1 MCRIPKIQCDSTV
14 DKDRIKNYENTYLI
28 VLNGKRMN
36 TISMEW
42 LTNWLIG
49 LGVEETSAMYLKLV
63 ILLLFLLI
71 FSYIINLI
79 VKKILIR
86 SIRSVIKK
94 TKTVWDDAL
103 VENKVF
109 ISLSHIAPA
118 VVIYLT
124 TPFIFEDFPD
134 AIPYVLRLPNA
145 YISAV
150 LIIVAINFLNT
161 LKYYLENTKLF
172 KDKPLDSYFQL
183 AKITIYIIGSIIILS
198 FLLNK
203 SPLYFFSGLG
213 AMTVVLLLI
222 FRDTI
227 LGFVASIQ
235 LSANDMVQV
244 GDWISMPKYGADG
257 DVIEMKLTTIKIQN
271 WDKTVTT
278 IPTYAFISES
288 FKNWRGMSESGGR
301 RIKRSL
307 NIKISEIKFCSVEML
322 ERFKKFQLIKDYI
335 EEKSNDIEEY
345 NKENKI
351 DKSYLINGRHLTN
364 IGVFREYAE
373 AYVKNNAD
381 INLNMTCMVRQL
393 LPTEKGLP
401 IEIYTFSN
409 SQEWVR
415 YEGIMSDIFDHLIA
429 AVPEFDLEVFQN
441 PTGTDFR
448 KL

>member
-1 MCRIPKIQCDSTV
+1 
-14 DKDRIKNYENTYLI
+14 
-28 VLNGKRMN
+28 MN
-36 TISMEW
+36 TKSIDW
-42 LTNWLIG
+42 LTDWLIG
-49 LGVEETSAMYLKLV
+49 LGVEETSTMYLKLV
-63 ILLLFLLI
+63 ILLFILFI
-71 FSYIINLI
+71 ISYVTNLI

-86 SIRSVIKK
+86 SIRLVIKK

-118 VVIYLT
+118 IVIYLT
-124 TPFIFEDFPD
+124 TPYIFQDFAG
-134 AIPYVLRLPNA
+134 AIPYILRLLNA
-145 YISAV
+145 YISIV
-150 LIIVAINFLNT
+150 LIIVIIKFLNT
-161 LKYYLENTKLF
+161 LKYYSENTKLF
-172 KDKPLDSYFQL
+172 KDNPLDSYFQL
-183 AKITIYIIGSIIILS
+183 VKIAIYIIGGIIILS
-198 FLLNK
+198 FLMNK
-203 SPLYFFSGLG
+203 SPLYFFSALG

-222 FRDTI
+222 FKDTI
-227 LGFVASIQ
+227 MGFVASIQ
-235 LSANDMVQV
+235 LSANDMIQI
-244 GDWISMPKYGADG
+244 GDWVSMPKYGADG
-257 DVIEMKLTTIKIQN
+257 DVIEMNLTTIKIQN

-307 NIKISEIKFCSVEML
+307 NIKISSIKFCTLEML

-335 EEKSNDIEEY
+335 EEKSNKIEEY

-364 IGVFREYAE
+364 IGIFRVYAE
-373 AYVKNNAD
+373 AYVKNNPD

-393 LPTEKGLP
+393 IPTEKGLP

-409 SQEWVR
+409 RQEWVT
-415 YEGIMSDIFDHLIA
+415 YEGIMSDMFDHLIA
-429 AVPEFDLEVFQN
+429 AVPEFELEVFQN

>member
-1 MCRIPKIQCDSTV
+1 
-14 DKDRIKNYENTYLI
+14 
-28 VLNGKRMN
+28 MN
-36 TISMEW
+36 TKSMEW
-42 LTNWLIG
+42 LTDWLIG
-49 LGVEETSAMYLKLV
+49 LGVQETSAMYLKLV
-63 ILLLFLLI
+63 ILLFILFI
-71 FSYIINLI
+71 FSYVTNLI
-79 VKKILIR
+79 VKKIFIR

-109 ISLSHIAPA
+109 TTLSHIAPA

-124 TPFIFEDFPD
+124 TPYIFEDFSG
-134 AIPYVLRLPNA
+134 AIPYILRVVNA
-145 YISAV
+145 YISIV
-150 LIIVAINFLNT
+150 LIIVIINFLNT
-161 LKYYLENTKLF
+161 LKYYFENTKLF
-172 KDKPLDSYFQL
+172 KNNPLDSYFQL
-183 AKITIYIIGSIIILS
+183 VKIAIYIIGGIIILS

-203 SPLYFFSGLG
+203 SPLYFFSALG

-222 FRDTI
+222 FKDT
-227 LGFVASIQ
+227 LMGFVASIQ
-235 LSANDMVQV
+235 LSANDMIHI
-244 GDWISMPKYGADG
+244 GDWVSMPKYGADG
-257 DVIEMKLTTIKIQN
+257 DVIEMNLTTIKIQN
-271 WDKTVTT
+271 WDKTITT

-307 NIKISEIKFCSVEML
+307 NIKISSIKFCTLEML

-335 EEKSNDIEEY
+335 EEKSNKIEEY

-364 IGVFREYAE
+364 IGIFRVYAE
-373 AYVKNNAD
+373 AYVKNNPD

-409 SQEWVR
+409 RQDWVT
-415 YEGIMSDIFDHLIA
+415 YEGIMSDMFDHLIA
-429 AVPEFDLEVFQN
+429 AVPEFELEVFQN

>member
-1 MCRIPKIQCDSTV
+1 
-14 DKDRIKNYENTYLI
+14 
-28 VLNGKRMN
+28 MN
-36 TISMEW
+36 TKSMEW
-42 LTNWLIG
+42 LTDWLIG
-49 LGVEETSAMYLKLV
+49 LGVQENSAMYLKLV
-63 ILLLFLLI
+63 ILLFILFIL
-71 FSYIINLI
+71 SYVTNLI
-79 VKKILIR
+79 VKKIFIR

-109 ISLSHIAPA
+109 ITLSHIAPA

-124 TPFIFEDFPD
+124 TPYIFEDFSG
-134 AIPYVLRLPNA
+134 AIPYILRVVNA
-145 YISAV
+145 YISIV
-150 LIIVAINFLNT
+150 LIIVIINFLNT
-161 LKYYLENTKLF
+161 LKYYFENTKLF
-172 KDKPLDSYFQL
+172 KNNPLDSYFQL
-183 AKITIYIIGSIIILS
+183 VKISIYIIGGIIILS

-203 SPLYFFSGLG
+203 SPLYFFSALG

-222 FRDTI
+222 FKDT
-227 LGFVASIQ
+227 LMGFVASIQ
-235 LSANDMVQV
+235 LSANNMIHI
-244 GDWISMPKYGADG
+244 GDWVSMPKYGADG
-257 DVIEMKLTTIKIQN
+257 DVIEMNLTTIKIQN
-271 WDKTVTT
+271 WDKTITT

-288 FKNWRGMSESGGR
+288 FKNWKGMSESGGR

-307 NIKISEIKFCSVEML
+307 SIKISSIKFCTLEML

-335 EEKSNDIEEY
+335 KEKSNKIEEY

-364 IGVFREYAE
+364 IGIFRVYAE
-373 AYVKNNAD
+373 AYVKNNPD

-409 SQEWVR
+409 RQEWVT
-415 YEGIMSDIFDHLIA
+415 YEGIMSDMFDHLIA
-429 AVPEFDLEVFQN
+429 AVPEFELEVFQN

>member
-1 MCRIPKIQCDSTV
+1 
-14 DKDRIKNYENTYLI
+14 
-28 VLNGKRMN
+28 MN
-36 TISMEW
+36 TKSIDW
-42 LTNWLIG
+42 LTDWLIG
-49 LGVEETSAMYLKLV
+49 LGVEETSTMYLKLV
-63 ILLLFLLI
+63 ILLFILFI
-71 FSYIINLI
+71 ISYVTNLI

-86 SIRSVIKK
+86 SIRLVIKK

-118 VVIYLT
+118 IVIYLT
-124 TPFIFEDFPD
+124 TPYIFEDFAG
-134 AIPYVLRLPNA
+134 AIPYILRLVNA
-145 YISAV
+145 YISTV
-150 LIIVAINFLNT
+150 LIIVIINFLNT
-161 LKYYLENTKLF
+161 LKYYSENTKLF
-172 KDKPLDSYFQL
+172 KDNPLDSYFQL
-183 AKITIYIIGSIIILS
+183 VKIAIYIIGGIIILS

-203 SPLYFFSGLG
+203 SPLYFFSALG

-222 FRDTI
+222 FKDTI

-235 LSANDMVQV
+235 LSANDMIRID
-244 GDWISMPKYGADG
+244 DWVSMPKYGADG
-257 DVIEMKLTTIKIQN
+257 DVIEMNLTTIKIQN

-307 NIKISEIKFCSVEML
+307 NIKISSIKFCTLEML

-335 EEKSNDIEEY
+335 EEKSNKIEEY

-351 DKSYLINGRHLTN
+351 DKSNLINGRHLTN
-364 IGVFREYAE
+364 IGIFRVYAE
-373 AYVKNNAD
+373 AYVKNNPD

-409 SQEWVR
+409 RQEWVT
-415 YEGIMSDIFDHLIA
+415 YEGIMSDMFDHLIA
-429 AVPEFDLEVFQN
+429 AVPEFELEVFQN

>member
-1 MCRIPKIQCDSTV
+1 
-14 DKDRIKNYENTYLI
+14 
-28 VLNGKRMN
+28 MN
-36 TISMEW
+36 TKSIDW
-42 LTNWLIG
+42 LTDWLIG
-49 LGVEETSAMYLKLV
+49 LGFEETSTMYLKLV
-63 ILLLFLLI
+63 ILLFILFI
-71 FSYIINLI
+71 ISYVTNLI

-86 SIRSVIKK
+86 SIRLVIKK
-94 TKTVWDDAL
+94 TKNVWDDAL

-118 VVIYLT
+118 IVIYLT
-124 TPFIFEDFPD
+124 TPYIFEDFAG
-134 AIPYVLRLPNA
+134 AIPYILRLVNA
-145 YISAV
+145 YISIV
-150 LIIVAINFLNT
+150 LIIVIINFLNT
-161 LKYYLENTKLF
+161 LKYYSENTKLF
-172 KDKPLDSYFQL
+172 KDNPLDSYFQL
-183 AKITIYIIGSIIILS
+183 VKIAIYIIGGIIILS

-203 SPLYFFSGLG
+203 SPIYFFSALG

-222 FRDTI
+222 FKDTI
-227 LGFVASIQ
+227 MGFVASIQ
-235 LSANDMVQV
+235 LSANDMIRI
-244 GDWISMPKYGADG
+244 GDWVSMPKYGADG
-257 DVIEMKLTTIKIQN
+257 DVIEMNLTTIKIQN

-307 NIKISEIKFCSVEML
+307 NIKISSIKFCTLEML

-335 EEKSNDIEEY
+335 EEKSNKIEEY

-364 IGVFREYAE
+364 IGIFRVYAE
-373 AYVKNNAD
+373 AYVKNNPD

-409 SQEWVR
+409 RQEWVT
-415 YEGIMSDIFDHLIA
+415 YEGIMSDMFDHLIA
-429 AVPEFDLEVFQN
+429 AVPEFELEVFQN

>member
-1 MCRIPKIQCDSTV
+1 
-14 DKDRIKNYENTYLI
+14 
-28 VLNGKRMN
+28 MN
-36 TISMEW
+36 TKSMEW
-42 LTNWLIG
+42 LTDWLIG
-49 LGVEETSAMYLKLV
+49 LGVEETFAMYLKLV
-63 ILLLFLLI
+63 ILLFILFI
-71 FSYIINLI
+71 FSYVTNLI
-79 VKKILIR
+79 VKKIFIR

-109 ISLSHIAPA
+109 TTLSHIAPA

-124 TPFIFEDFPD
+124 TPYIFEDFSG
-134 AIPYVLRLPNA
+134 AIPYILRVVNA
-145 YISAV
+145 YISIV
-150 LIIVAINFLNT
+150 LIIVIINFLNT
-161 LKYYLENTKLF
+161 LKYYSENLKLF
-172 KDKPLDSYFQL
+172 KNNPLDSYFQL
-183 AKITIYIIGSIIILS
+183 VKIAIYIIGGIIILS

-203 SPLYFFSGLG
+203 SPLYFFSALG

-222 FRDTI
+222 FKDTI
-227 LGFVASIQ
+227 MGFVASIQ
-235 LSANDMVQV
+235 LSANDMVHL
-244 GDWISMPKYGADG
+244 GDWVSMPKYGADG
-257 DVIEMKLTTIKIQN
+257 DVIEMNLTTIKIQN
-271 WDKTVTT
+271 WDKTITT

-307 NIKISEIKFCSVEML
+307 NIKISSIKFCTLEML

-335 EEKSNDIEEY
+335 EEKSNKIEEY

-364 IGVFREYAE
+364 IGIFRVYAE
-373 AYVKNNAD
+373 AYVKNNPD

-409 SQEWVR
+409 RQEWVT
-415 YEGIMSDIFDHLIA
+415 YEGIMSDMFDHLIA
-429 AVPEFDLEVFQN
+429 AVPEFELEVFQN

-448 KL
+448 RL

>member
-1 MCRIPKIQCDSTV
+1 
-14 DKDRIKNYENTYLI
+14 
-28 VLNGKRMN
+28 MN

>member
-1 MCRIPKIQCDSTV
+1 
-14 DKDRIKNYENTYLI
+14 
-28 VLNGKRMN
+28 MN
-36 TISMEW
+36 TKSIDW
-42 LTNWLIG
+42 LTDWLIG
-49 LGVEETSAMYLKLV
+49 LGVEETSTMYLKLV
-63 ILLLFLLI
+63 ILLFILFI
-71 FSYIINLI
+71 ISYVTNLI

-86 SIRSVIKK
+86 SIRLVIKK

-118 VVIYLT
+118 IVIYLT
-124 TPFIFEDFPD
+124 TPYIFEDFVG
-134 AIPYVLRLPNA
+134 AIPYIFRLVNA
-145 YISAV
+145 YISTV
-150 LIIVAINFLNT
+150 LIIVIINFLNT
-161 LKYYLENTKLF
+161 LKYYSENTKLF
-172 KDKPLDSYFQL
+172 KDNPLDSYFQL
-183 AKITIYIIGSIIILS
+183 VKIAIYIIGGIIILS

-203 SPLYFFSGLG
+203 SPLYFFSALG

-222 FRDTI
+222 FKDTI
-227 LGFVASIQ
+227 MGFVASIQ
-235 LSANDMVQV
+235 LSANDMIRI
-244 GDWISMPKYGADG
+244 GDWVSKPKYGADG
-257 DVIEMKLTTIKIQN
+257 DVIEMNLTTIKIQN

-307 NIKISEIKFCSVEML
+307 NIKISSIKFCTLEML

-335 EEKSNDIEEY
+335 EEKSNKIEEY

-351 DKSYLINGRHLTN
+351 DKSHLINGRHLTN
-364 IGVFREYAE
+364 IGIFRVYAE
-373 AYVKNNAD
+373 AYVKNNPD

-409 SQEWVR
+409 RQEWVT
-415 YEGIMSDIFDHLIA
+415 YEGIMSDMFDHLIA
-429 AVPEFDLEVFQN
+429 AVPEFELEVFQN

>member
-1 MCRIPKIQCDSTV
+1 
-14 DKDRIKNYENTYLI
+14 
-28 VLNGKRMN
+28 MN
-36 TISMEW
+36 TKSMEW
-42 LTNWLIG
+42 LTDWLIG
-49 LGVEETSAMYLKLV
+49 LGVEETSAMYLKLL
-63 ILLLFLLI
+63 ILLFILFI
-71 FSYIINLI
+71 FSYVTNLI

-109 ISLSHIAPA
+109 ITLSHIAPA

-124 TPFIFEDFPD
+124 TPYIFEDFSG
-134 AIPYVLRLPNA
+134 AIPYILRLVNA
-145 YISAV
+145 YISTV
-150 LIIVAINFLNT
+150 LIIVIINFLST
-161 LKYYLENTKLF
+161 LKYYFENTKLF
-172 KDKPLDSYFQL
+172 KDSPLDSYFQL
-183 AKITIYIIGSIIILS
+183 VKIAIYIIGGIIILS

-203 SPLYFFSGLG
+203 SPLYFFSALG

-222 FRDTI
+222 FKDT
-227 LGFVASIQ
+227 LMGFVASIQ
-235 LSANDMVQV
+235 LSANEMIQI
-244 GDWISMPKYGADG
+244 GDWVSMPKYGADG
-257 DVIEMKLTTIKIQN
+257 DVIEMNLTTIKIQN
-271 WDKTVTT
+271 WDKTFTT

-307 NIKISEIKFCSVEML
+307 NIKISSIKFCTLEML

-335 EEKSNDIEEY
+335 EEKSNKIEEY

-351 DKSYLINGRHLTN
+351 DKSYLINGKHLTN
-364 IGVFREYAE
+364 IGIFRVYAE
-373 AYVKNNAD
+373 AYVKNNPD

-409 SQEWVR
+409 RQEWVI
-415 YEGIMSDIFDHLIA
+415 YEGIMSDMFDHLIA
-429 AVPEFDLEVFQN
+429 AVPEFELEVFQN

>member
-1 MCRIPKIQCDSTV
+1 
-14 DKDRIKNYENTYLI
+14 
-28 VLNGKRMN
+28 MN
-36 TISMEW
+36 TKSIDW
-42 LTNWLIG
+42 LTDWLIG
-49 LGVEETSAMYLKLV
+49 LGVEETSTMYLKLV
-63 ILLLFLLI
+63 ILLFILFI
-71 FSYIINLI
+71 ISYVTNLI

-86 SIRSVIKK
+86 SIRLVIKK

-118 VVIYLT
+118 IVIYLT
-124 TPFIFEDFPD
+124 TPYIFEDFAG
-134 AIPYVLRLPNA
+134 AIPYILRLVNA
-145 YISAV
+145 YISIV
-150 LIIVAINFLNT
+150 LIIVIINFLNT
-161 LKYYLENTKLF
+161 LKYYSENTKLF
-172 KDKPLDSYFQL
+172 KDNPLDSYFQL
-183 AKITIYIIGSIIILS
+183 VKIAVYIIGGIIILS

-203 SPLYFFSGLG
+203 SPLYFFSALG

-222 FRDTI
+222 FKDTI
-227 LGFVASIQ
+227 MGFVASIQ
-235 LSANDMVQV
+235 LSANDMIRI
-244 GDWISMPKYGADG
+244 GDWVSMPKYGADG
-257 DVIEMKLTTIKIQN
+257 DVIEMNLTSIKIQN

-288 FKNWRGMSESGGR
+288 FKNWRGMSDSGGR

-307 NIKISEIKFCSVEML
+307 NIKISSIKFCTLEML

-335 EEKSNDIEEY
+335 EEKSNRIEEY

-364 IGVFREYAE
+364 IGIFRVYAE
-373 AYVKNNAD
+373 AYVKNNPD

-409 SQEWVR
+409 RQEWVT
-415 YEGIMSDIFDHLIA
+415 YEGIMSDMFDHLIA
-429 AVPEFDLEVFQN
+429 AVPEFELEVFQN

>member
-1 MCRIPKIQCDSTV
+1 MDTKSID
-14 DKDRIKNYENTYLI
+14 
-28 VLNGKRMN
+28 
-36 TISMEW
+36 W
-42 LTNWLIG
+42 LTDWLIG
-49 LGVEETSAMYLKLV
+49 LGVEETSTMYLKLV
-63 ILLLFLLI
+63 ILLFILFI
-71 FSYIINLI
+71 ISYVTNLI

-86 SIRSVIKK
+86 SIRLVIKK

-118 VVIYLT
+118 IVIYLT
-124 TPFIFEDFPD
+124 TPYIFEDFAG
-134 AIPYVLRLPNA
+134 AIPYILRLVNA
-145 YISAV
+145 YISTV
-150 LIIVAINFLNT
+150 LIIVIINFLNT
-161 LKYYLENTKLF
+161 LKYYSENTKLF
-172 KDKPLDSYFQL
+172 KDNPLDSYFQL
-183 AKITIYIIGSIIILS
+183 VKIAIYIIGGIIILS

-203 SPLYFFSGLG
+203 SPLYFFSALG

-222 FRDTI
+222 FKDT
-227 LGFVASIQ
+227 LMGFVASIQ
-235 LSANDMVQV
+235 LSANDMIQI
-244 GDWISMPKYGADG
+244 GDWVSMPKYGADG
-257 DVIEMKLTTIKIQN
+257 DVIEMNLTTIKIQN

-307 NIKISEIKFCSVEML
+307 NIKISSIKFCTLEML

-335 EEKSNDIEEY
+335 EEKSNKIEEY

-351 DKSYLINGRHLTN
+351 DKSYLINGKHLTN
-364 IGVFREYAE
+364 IGIFRVYAE
-373 AYVKNNAD
+373 AYVKNNPD

-393 LPTEKGLP
+393 PPTEKGLP

-409 SQEWVR
+409 RQEWVT
-415 YEGIMSDIFDHLIA
+415 YEGIMSDMFDHLIA
-429 AVPEFDLEVFQN
+429 AVPEFELEVFQN

>member
-1 MCRIPKIQCDSTV
+1 
-14 DKDRIKNYENTYLI
+14 
-28 VLNGKRMN
+28 MN
-36 TISMEW
+36 TKSMEW
-42 LTNWLIG
+42 LTDWLIG
-49 LGVEETSAMYLKLV
+49 LGVQETSAMYLKLV
-63 ILLLFLLI
+63 ILLFILFI
-71 FSYIINLI
+71 FSYVTNLI
-79 VKKILIR
+79 VKKIFIR

-109 ISLSHIAPA
+109 TTLSHIAPA

-124 TPFIFEDFPD
+124 TPYIFEDFSG
-134 AIPYVLRLPNA
+134 AIPYIFRVVNA
-145 YISAV
+145 YISIV
-150 LIIVAINFLNT
+150 LIIVIINFLNT
-161 LKYYLENTKLF
+161 LKYYFENTKLF
-172 KDKPLDSYFQL
+172 KNNPLDSYFQL
-183 AKITIYIIGSIIILS
+183 VKIAIYIIGGIIILS

-203 SPLYFFSGLG
+203 SPLYFFSALG

-222 FRDTI
+222 FKDTI
-227 LGFVASIQ
+227 MGFVASIQ
-235 LSANDMVQV
+235 LSANDMIQI
-244 GDWISMPKYGADG
+244 GDWVSMPKYGADG
-257 DVIEMKLTTIKIQN
+257 DVIEMNLTTIKIQN
-271 WDKTVTT
+271 WDKTITT
-278 IPTYAFISES
+278 IPTHAFISDS

-307 NIKISEIKFCSVEML
+307 NIKISSIKFCTLEML

-335 EEKSNDIEEY
+335 VGKSNEIEEY

-364 IGVFREYAE
+364 IGIFRVYAE
-373 AYVKNNAD
+373 AYVKNNPD
-381 INLNMTCMVRQL
+381 INLNMTCMIRQL

-409 SQEWVR
+409 RQEWVT
-415 YEGIMSDIFDHLIA
+415 YEGIMSDMFDHLIA
-429 AVPEFDLEVFQN
+429 AVPEFELEVFQN

>member
-1 MCRIPKIQCDSTV
+1 
-14 DKDRIKNYENTYLI
+14 
-28 VLNGKRMN
+28 MN
-36 TISMEW
+36 TKSIDW
-42 LTNWLIG
+42 LTDWLIG
-49 LGVEETSAMYLKLV
+49 LGVEETSTMYLKLV
-63 ILLLFLLI
+63 ILLFILFI
-71 FSYIINLI
+71 ISYVTNLI

-86 SIRSVIKK
+86 SIRLVIKK

-118 VVIYLT
+118 IVIYLT
-124 TPFIFEDFPD
+124 TPYIFEDFAG
-134 AIPYVLRLPNA
+134 AIPYILRLVNA
-145 YISAV
+145 YISTV
-150 LIIVAINFLNT
+150 LIIVIINFLNT
-161 LKYYLENTKLF
+161 LKYYSENTKLF
-172 KDKPLDSYFQL
+172 KDNPLDSYFQL
-183 AKITIYIIGSIIILS
+183 VKIAIYIIGGIIILS

-203 SPLYFFSGLG
+203 SPLYFFSALG

-222 FRDTI
+222 FKDTI
-227 LGFVASIQ
+227 MGFVASIQ
-235 LSANDMVQV
+235 LSANDMIRI
-244 GDWISMPKYGADG
+244 GDWVSKPKYGADG
-257 DVIEMKLTTIKIQN
+257 DVIEMNLTTIKIQN

-307 NIKISEIKFCSVEML
+307 NIKISSIKFCKLEML

-335 EEKSNDIEEY
+335 EEKSNKIEEY

-351 DKSYLINGRHLTN
+351 DKSHLINGRHLTN
-364 IGVFREYAE
+364 IGIFRVYAE
-373 AYVKNNAD
+373 AYVKNNPD

-409 SQEWVR
+409 RQEWVT
-415 YEGIMSDIFDHLIA
+415 YEGIMSDMFDHLIA
-429 AVPEFDLEVFQN
+429 AVPEFELEVFQN

>member
-1 MCRIPKIQCDSTV
+1 
-14 DKDRIKNYENTYLI
+14 
-28 VLNGKRMN
+28 MN
-36 TISMEW
+36 TKSIDW
-42 LTNWLIG
+42 LTDWLIG
-49 LGVEETSAMYLKLV
+49 LGVEETSTMYLKLV
-63 ILLLFLLI
+63 ILLFILFI
-71 FSYIINLI
+71 ISYVTNLI

-86 SIRSVIKK
+86 SIRLVIKK

-118 VVIYLT
+118 IVIYLT
-124 TPFIFEDFPD
+124 TPYIFEDFAG
-134 AIPYVLRLPNA
+134 AIPYILRLVNA
-145 YISAV
+145 YISTV
-150 LIIVAINFLNT
+150 LIIVIINFLNT
-161 LKYYLENTKLF
+161 LKYYSENTKLF
-172 KDKPLDSYFQL
+172 KDNPLDSYFQL
-183 AKITIYIIGSIIILS
+183 VKIAIYIIGGIIILS

-203 SPLYFFSGLG
+203 SPLYFFSALG

-222 FRDTI
+222 FKDTI
-227 LGFVASIQ
+227 MGFVASIQ
-235 LSANDMVQV
+235 LSANDMIRI
-244 GDWISMPKYGADG
+244 GDWVSMPKYGADG
-257 DVIEMKLTTIKIQN
+257 DVIEMNLTTIKIQN

-307 NIKISEIKFCSVEML
+307 NIKISSIKFCTLEML

-335 EEKSNDIEEY
+335 EEKSNKIEEY

-364 IGVFREYAE
+364 IGIFRVYAE
-373 AYVKNNAD
+373 AYVKNNPD

-409 SQEWVR
+409 RQEWVT
-415 YEGIMSDIFDHLIA
+415 YEGIMSDMFDHLIA
-429 AVPEFDLEVFQN
+429 AVPEFELEVFQN

>member
-1 MCRIPKIQCDSTV
+1 MKT
-14 DKDRIKNYENTYLI
+14 KT
-28 VLNGKRMN
+28 
-36 TISMEW
+36 MEW
-42 LTNWLIG
+42 ITDWLIG
-49 LGVEETSAMYLKLV
+49 LGVEETSAMYLKLL
-63 ILLLFLLI
+63 ILLFILFI
-71 FSYIINLI
+71 FSYVTNLI

-109 ISLSHIAPA
+109 ITLSHIAPA

-124 TPFIFEDFPD
+124 TPYIFEDFSGV
-134 AIPYVLRLPNA
+134 IPYILRLVNA
-145 YISAV
+145 YISTV
-150 LIIVAINFLNT
+150 LIIVIINFLNT
-161 LKYYLENTKLF
+161 LKYYFENTKLF
-172 KDKPLDSYFQL
+172 KDSPLDSYFQL
-183 AKITIYIIGSIIILS
+183 VKITIYIIGGIIILS

-203 SPLYFFSGLG
+203 SPLYFFSALG

-222 FRDTI
+222 FKDT
-227 LGFVASIQ
+227 LMGFVASIQ
-235 LSANDMVQV
+235 LSANEMIQI
-244 GDWISMPKYGADG
+244 GDWVSMPKYGADG
-257 DVIEMKLTTIKIQN
+257 DVIEMNLTTIKIQN
-271 WDKTVTT
+271 WDKTFTT

-307 NIKISEIKFCSVEML
+307 NIKISSIKFCTLEML

-335 EEKSNDIEEY
+335 EEKSNKIEEY

-364 IGVFREYAE
+364 IGVFRVYAE
-373 AYVKNNAD
+373 AYVKINPD

-409 SQEWVR
+409 RQEWVT
-415 YEGIMSDIFDHLIA
+415 YEGIMSDMFDHLIA
-429 AVPEFDLEVFQN
+429 AVPEFELEVFQN

>member
-1 MCRIPKIQCDSTV
+1 
-14 DKDRIKNYENTYLI
+14 
-28 VLNGKRMN
+28 MN
-36 TISMEW
+36 TKSIDW
-42 LTNWLIG
+42 LTDWLIG
-49 LGVEETSAMYLKLV
+49 LGVEETSTMYLKLV
-63 ILLLFLLI
+63 ILLFILFI
-71 FSYIINLI
+71 ISYVTNLI

-86 SIRSVIKK
+86 SIRLVIKK

-118 VVIYLT
+118 IVIYLT
-124 TPFIFEDFPD
+124 TPYIFEDFSG
-134 AIPYVLRLPNA
+134 AIPYILRLVNA
-145 YISAV
+145 YISII
-150 LIIVAINFLNT
+150 LIIVIINFLNT
-161 LKYYLENTKLF
+161 LKYYSENTKLF
-172 KDKPLDSYFQL
+172 KDNPLDSYFQL
-183 AKITIYIIGSIIILS
+183 VKIAIYIIGGIIILS

-203 SPLYFFSGLG
+203 SPLYFFSALG

-222 FRDTI
+222 FKDTI
-227 LGFVASIQ
+227 MGFVASIQ
-235 LSANDMVQV
+235 LSANDMIRI
-244 GDWISMPKYGADG
+244 GDWVSMPKYGADG
-257 DVIEMKLTTIKIQN
+257 DVIEMNLTTIKIQN

-307 NIKISEIKFCSVEML
+307 NIKISSIKFCTLEML

-335 EEKSNDIEEY
+335 EEKSNKIEEY

-364 IGVFREYAE
+364 IGIFRVYAE
-373 AYVKNNAD
+373 AYVKNNPD

-409 SQEWVR
+409 RQEWVT
-415 YEGIMSDIFDHLIA
+415 YEGIMSDMFDHLIA
-429 AVPEFDLEVFQN
+429 AVPEFELEVFQN

>member
-1 MCRIPKIQCDSTV
+1 
-14 DKDRIKNYENTYLI
+14 
-28 VLNGKRMN
+28 MN
-36 TISMEW
+36 TKSMEW
-42 LTNWLIG
+42 LTDWLIG
-49 LGVEETSAMYLKLV
+49 LGVQETSAMYLKLV
-63 ILLLFLLI
+63 ILLFILFI
-71 FSYIINLI
+71 FSYVTNLI
-79 VKKILIR
+79 VKKIFIR

-109 ISLSHIAPA
+109 TTLSHIAPA

-124 TPFIFEDFPD
+124 TPYIFEDFSG
-134 AIPYVLRLPNA
+134 AIPYILRVVNA
-145 YISAV
+145 YISIV
-150 LIIVAINFLNT
+150 LIIVIINFLNT
-161 LKYYLENTKLF
+161 LKYYFENTKLF
-172 KDKPLDSYFQL
+172 KNNPLDSYFQL
-183 AKITIYIIGSIIILS
+183 VKIAIYIIGGIIILS

-203 SPLYFFSGLG
+203 SPLYFFSALG

-222 FRDTI
+222 FKDT
-227 LGFVASIQ
+227 LMGFVASIQ
-235 LSANDMVQV
+235 LSANDMVHI
-244 GDWISMPKYGADG
+244 GDWVSMPKYGADG
-257 DVIEMKLTTIKIQN
+257 DVIEMNLTTIKIQN
-271 WDKTVTT
+271 WDKTITT

-307 NIKISEIKFCSVEML
+307 NIKISSIKFCTLEML

-335 EEKSNDIEEY
+335 EEKSNKIEEY

-364 IGVFREYAE
+364 IGIFRVYAE
-373 AYVKNNAD
+373 AYVKNNPD

-409 SQEWVR
+409 RQDWVT
-415 YEGIMSDIFDHLIA
+415 YEGIMSDMFDHLIA
-429 AVPEFDLEVFQN
+429 AVPEFELEVFQN

>member
-1 MCRIPKIQCDSTV
+1 MDTKSID
-14 DKDRIKNYENTYLI
+14 
-28 VLNGKRMN
+28 
-36 TISMEW
+36 W
-42 LTNWLIG
+42 LTDWLIG
-49 LGVEETSAMYLKLV
+49 LGVEEASTMYLKLV
-63 ILLLFLLI
+63 ILLFVI
-71 FSYIINLI
+71 FIISYVTNLI

-109 ISLSHIAPA
+109 ITLSHIAPA
-118 VVIYLT
+118 VVIYLA
-124 TPFIFEDFPD
+124 TPYIFEDFSG
-134 AIPYVLRLPNA
+134 AIPYILRLVNA
-145 YISAV
+145 YISIV
-150 LIIVAINFLNT
+150 LIIVIINFLNT
-161 LKYYLENTKLF
+161 LKYYSENTKLF
-172 KDKPLDSYFQL
+172 KDNPLDSYFQL
-183 AKITIYIIGSIIILS
+183 VKIAIYIIGGIIILS

-203 SPLYFFSGLG
+203 SPLYFFSALG

-222 FRDTI
+222 FKDTI

-235 LSANDMVQV
+235 LSANDMIRI
-244 GDWISMPKYGADG
+244 GDWVSMPKYGADG
-257 DVIEMKLTTIKIQN
+257 DVIEMNLTTIKIQN

-307 NIKISEIKFCSVEML
+307 NIKISSIKFCTLEML

-335 EEKSNDIEEY
+335 EEKSNKIEEY
-345 NKENKI
+345 NKNNKI
-351 DKSYLINGRHLTN
+351 DKSHLINGKHLTN
-364 IGVFREYAE
+364 IGIFRVYAE
-373 AYVKNNAD
+373 AYVKNNPD

-393 LPTEKGLP
+393 TPTEKGLP

-409 SQEWVR
+409 RQEWVT
-415 YEGIMSDIFDHLIA
+415 YEGIMSDMFDHLIA
-429 AVPEFDLEVFQN
+429 AVPEFELEVFQN

-448 KL
+448 RL